1 MIYLKLFWAFFQVGL
16 FSFGGGY
23 AALPLIQN
31 QVVTTNTWLT
41 MGEFSD
47 IITISQMTPGP
58 IAINTA
64 TFVGT
69 RVAGVVGAV
78 IATLGCILPSCIIVL
93 ILAVLYK
100 KYCNLKYVQGALK
113 SLQPAVVGMIAA
125 AGLGII
131 INALWNGNAVS
142 LDIKSIDYVV
152 AGLIVIFVVVLR
164 KFKLSP
170 SIVILGAGL
179 VGGLIYSLI

>member
-31 QVVTTNTWLT
+31 QVVTNYGWLT
-41 MGEFSD
+41 MSEFSD

-58 IAINTA
+58 IAINSA
-64 TFVGT
+64 TFVGI
-69 RVAGVVGAV
+69 RIAGIGGAV
-78 IATLGCILPSCIIVL
+78 IATFSCILPSCIIVL
-93 ILAVLYK
+93 ILAVLYR
-100 KYCNLKYVQGALK
+100 KYRNLRYVQGVLK
-113 SLQPAVVGMIAA
+113 SLQPAVVGLIAA

-131 INALWNGNAVS
+131 VNALWNGNAVS
-142 LDIKSIDYVV
+142 LDIKSIDFVV
-152 AGLIVIFVVVLR
+152 AGLMIALVVLLR
-164 KFKLSP
+164 KVKLSP

>member
-1 MIYLKLFWAFFQVGL
+1 MIYLNLFWAFFQVGL

-31 QVVTTNTWLT
+31 QVVNNYGWLT
-41 MGEFSD
+41 MSEFSD

-58 IAINTA
+58 IAINSA
-64 TFVGT
+64 TFVGI
-69 RVAGVVGAV
+69 RIAGIGGAV
-78 IATLGCILPSCIIVL
+78 VATFSSILPSCIIVL

-100 KYCNLKYVQGALK
+100 KYKDLKYVQGVLK

-131 INALWNGNAVS
+131 VNALWNGNTVS
-142 LDIKSIDYVV
+142 LDIKSINLVV
-152 AGLIVIFVVVLR
+152 AGLMVIFVVVLR
-164 KFKLSP
+164 KVKLNP

-179 VGGLIYSLI
+179 VGGLIFSLM